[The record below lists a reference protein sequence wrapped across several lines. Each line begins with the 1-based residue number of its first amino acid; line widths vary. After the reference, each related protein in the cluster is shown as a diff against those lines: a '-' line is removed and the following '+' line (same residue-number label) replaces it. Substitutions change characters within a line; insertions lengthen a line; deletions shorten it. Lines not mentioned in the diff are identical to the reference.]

1 MGKRKVL
8 NESHLKE
15 LVLPGEGQFLGK
27 VNKLLGGDN
36 VLVRCADSKTRMCRI
51 RGKMKRRMWIREND
65 VVLIA
70 PWDFDNK
77 RQHGYLQGGLQ
88 HHRPANG
95 GGTWFHE
102 SQVDGIDSQGVMGS
116 CGSIG

>member
-77 RQHGYLQGGLQ
+77 RADIIWRYVHAHVEWLDANNYLKDI
-88 HHRPANG
+88 PSAEN
-95 GGTWFHE
+95 
-102 SQVDGIDSQGVMGS
+102 
-116 CGSIG
+116 